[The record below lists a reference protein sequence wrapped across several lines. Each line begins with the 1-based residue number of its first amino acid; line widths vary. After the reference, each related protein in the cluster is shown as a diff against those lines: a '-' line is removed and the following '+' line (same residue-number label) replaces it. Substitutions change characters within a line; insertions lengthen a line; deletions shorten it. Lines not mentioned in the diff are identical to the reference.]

1 MIRRPPRSTRTDTL
15 FPYTTLFR
23 SHALGTALIDGALAV
38 AHDDMIVR
46 HAHRLYQFGA
56 GDRRRPGAV
65 DDHPD
70 VRKLAPGQVTGVDQA
85 GGGDDRGAV
94 LVVVKDGDVHPF
106 LQRRFEDRKSV
117 VAGKSVSVRVD
128 LGGRRIIKK
137 KK

>member
-1 MIRRPPRSTRTDTL
+1 MRISDW
-15 FPYTTLFR
+15 
-23 SHALGTALIDGALAV
+23 SSDVCSSDLGTALIDGALAV

-94 LVVVKDGDVHPF
+94 LVVVKEGDVHPI
-106 LQRRFEDRKSV
+106 LQRRFDDETEGRGDIFKWIGRST
-117 VAGKSVSVRVD
+117 G
-128 LGGRRIIKK
+128 GGRVCRYV
-137 KK
+137 

>member
-1 MIRRPPRSTRTDTL
+1 MLFVFLMIRRPPRSTRTDTL
-15 FPYTTLFR
+15 VPYTTLFR
-23 SHALGTALIDGALAV
+23 SRHRMRRFPLVHALGTALIDGALAV

-85 GGGDDRGAV
+85 GGGDDRGNRTSTR
-94 LVVVKDGDVHPF
+94 LNSSH
-106 LQRRFEDRKSV
+106 
-117 VAGKSVSVRVD
+117 
-128 LGGRRIIKK
+128 
-137 KK
+137 

>member
-1 MIRRPPRSTRTDTL
+1 
-15 FPYTTLFR
+15 
-23 SHALGTALIDGALAV
+23 
-38 AHDDMIVR
+38 MIVR

-94 LVVVKDGDVHPF
+94 LVVVKDGDVYPF
-106 LQRRFEDRKSV
+106 LHRRFDDDAVVLGDVFQVDDAEARFQKRHRVTHHLRFISV
-117 VAGKSVSVRVD
+117 ASTITTTN
-128 LGGRRIIKK
+128 L
-137 KK
+137 